1 MTVGREYA
9 SLESVRAFTQVL
21 EEVGCDHLEKFE
33 VKDAERY
40 CNASP
45 HAHEAGLR
53 FYSGFW
59 RLGGQD
65 LALLRAAMSRGKVP
79 FVFLFRYSSCDW
91 VNTRY
96 ALQTF
101 WSCRLLMRRGRSAT
115 RSRRTSLLAMP
126 GKVPLAAAPG
136 TP

>member
-1 MTVGREYA
+1 MANELATINHYMTVGREYA

-53 FYSGFW
+53 FYSCFW
-59 RLGGQD
+59 RPGGQD
-65 LALLRAAMSRGKVP
+65 LGFFKPRCLVERCLLSSFLGIRLVIGLIRGM
-79 FVFLFRYSSCDW
+79 L
-91 VNTRY
+91 
-96 ALQTF
+96 
-101 WSCRLLMRRGRSAT
+101 CRHFG
-115 RSRRTSLLAMP
+115 LADC
-126 GKVPLAAAPG
+126 
-136 TP
+136 